1 MTQRFRRLSHS
12 LYECKYHIV
21 FCPKYR
27 YRILK
32 DEIGEY
38 VKQQIYQL
46 CKQKE
51 QVDVLELN
59 VRPDHVHLVNSIPPK
74 YAVSEFMGYLKGK
87 LAIRLFQQYESLGRR
102 YWGRHLWARG
112 YCVSTIGLDE
122 EKIRKYVQW
131 QEKQEKQTEIV
142 QGKLFDQESILKERA
157 FQAHSAKAT
166 AFGGGSLLSIHSYHL
181 FQLSDTITYGCATL

>member
-1 MTQRFRRLSHS
+1 MAQRFKRLSHS
-12 LYECKYHIV
+12 LYECKYHLV

-32 DEIGEY
+32 EAIGEY
-38 VKQQIYQL
+38 VKQLVYQL

-51 QVDVLELN
+51 QVEVLELN
-59 VRPDHVHLVNSIPPK
+59 VQADQVHLVVEIPPK
-74 YAVSEFMGYLKGK
+74 YAVSEFVGYLKGK
-87 LAIRLFQQYESLGRR
+87 MALRLFQRYESLGRR

-131 QEKQEKQTEIV
+131 QEKQEKHDEAV
-142 QGKLFDQESILKERA
+142 QGKLFD
-157 FQAHSAKAT
+157 
-166 AFGGGSLLSIHSYHL
+166 
-181 FQLSDTITYGCATL
+181 

>member
-1 MTQRFRRLSHS
+1 MTQRFKRLSHS

-32 DEIGEY
+32 EEIGEY
-38 VKQQIYQL
+38 ARQQIYRL
-46 CKQKE
+46 CGQKE
-51 QVDVLELN
+51 KIEVMELS
-59 VRPDHVHLVNSIPPK
+59 VQADHVHLVVSIAPK

-87 LAIRLFQQYESLGRR
+87 MAIRLFQQYESLGRR

-112 YCVSTIGLDE
+112 YCVSTVGLDE

-131 QEKQEKQTEIV
+131 QEQQEKRNEIA
-142 QGKLFDQESILKERA
+142 QGKMFE
-157 FQAHSAKAT
+157 
-166 AFGGGSLLSIHSYHL
+166 
-181 FQLSDTITYGCATL
+181 